1 MNSPIESWTRRPA
14 SCLAVV
20 LALAFLATIPL
31 GASTA
36 ASSAALRFFF
46 GAAPAPAG
54 FTAVPADAAFS
65 SSRGFGFEPGAPLTA
80 GADAIASDKPFL
92 FSAALPEGTYR
103 VVVTTPPNEAPLTI
117 KSESRRLM
125 IESARGPRFE
135 FIVNT
140 RNAQV
145 PPPPLNAPG
154 NDHVELNN
162 RENSLATGLVYHWD
176 DKLTLEFNGP
186 RPAVRTLEIIPAPD
200 LPTVFLAGD
209 STVTDQPREPGASW
223 GQMLPRWFK
232 PTIAVANHAESGETL
247 KSFIT
252 ELRLD
257 KILSQLKRGDFLI
270 IQFGHND
277 EKQNWPQTYVEA
289 ATTYRAYLRV
299 FIAEA
304 RRRGATPILVSP
316 MQRRQFGPDG
326 KIRNSHGDY
335 PAAVAAVAK
344 EENVAF
350 IDLAAISSVF
360 YEALGPEKSVRA
372 FTSERDITHHNN
384 YGAYQLARAVA
395 AGLRATTPALA
406 QHLVDDFPGFDPA
419 HPGEPAAFVFAA
431 SPGRTNVTPRGN

>member
-1 MNSPIESWTRRPA
+1 MQR
-14 SCLAVV
+14 LY
-20 LALAFLATIPL
+20 LPL
-31 GASTA
+31 LFAIGLHSHA
-36 ASSAALRFFF
+36 AETSSARFSFRGDAPPGFLSIRASALY
-46 GAAPAPAG
+46 
-54 FTAVPADAAFS
+54 ADDV
-65 SSRGFGFEPGAPLTA
+65 GYGFESGGMVTFQQDGAE
-80 GADAIASDKPFL
+80 GNGPFL
-92 FSAALPEGTYR
+92 FSAKLPEGTYR
-103 VVVTTPPNEAPLTI
+103 VVVTTPPNDAPLTI

-125 IESARGPRFE
+125 IERTRGTRFE

-140 RNAQV
+140 RNAKV

-154 NDHVELNN
+154 GDHVELNN
-162 RENSLATGLVYHWD
+162 RENSPTTGLVYHWD

-186 RPAVRTLEIIPAPD
+186 HPAIRTIEIAPAPE

-257 KILSQLKRGDFLI
+257 KVLSQMKRGDFLV

-289 ATTYRAYLRV
+289 GTTYKAYLKV
-299 FIAEA
+299 FITEA

-316 MQRRQFGPDG
+316 MQRRQFDADG

-350 IDLAAISSVF
+350 IDLAAISTTF
-360 YEALGPEKSVRA
+360 YESLGPEQSVRA
-372 FTSERDITHHNN
+372 FSSERDITHHNN
-384 YGAYQLARAVA
+384 YGAYQLAKAIA
-395 AGLRATTPALA
+395 AGLRATTPELA
-406 QHLVDDFPGFDPA
+406 KHLVDDFPGFDPA
-419 HPGEPAAFVFAA
+419 HPDDPGTFALPA
-431 SPGRTNVTPRGN
+431 SPGRSNQAPRGN